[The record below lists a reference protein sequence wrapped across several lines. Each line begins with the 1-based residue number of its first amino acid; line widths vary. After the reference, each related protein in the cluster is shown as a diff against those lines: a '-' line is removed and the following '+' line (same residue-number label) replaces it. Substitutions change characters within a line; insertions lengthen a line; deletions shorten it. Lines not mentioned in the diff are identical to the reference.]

1 MSGIMDIGEHC
12 AYCRQLDF
20 LPFACDGCK
29 KVFCAS
35 HRTQLQHHCPVV
47 LDKLPSPPASSSLVR
62 TAGLVS
68 ALFPDRSHD
77 RAKLEKS
84 LSAPKQPTTIKETQ
98 FRVGDVAATT
108 NNAFSKLR
116 VLFGAQKAKKG
127 KVSGRS
133 RTAEIL
139 QLRKAAVGDAKI
151 KPPDRVHVWCL
162 YVDAHGDMEA
172 MKKIDVE
179 KQRQAVFVSK
189 QWPVGRAI
197 DALAERLRVKNV
209 NNSTS
214 DGLQRLAM
222 FAMEQEEPRL
232 VAASERCSRF
242 HDGDTVY
249 LVRGQK

>member
-35 HRTQLQHHCPVV
+35 HRTQLQHHCPVL
-47 LDKLPSPPASSSLVR
+47 LDKSPSPPVSSSSER
-62 TAGLVS
+62 TKGSVS
-68 ALFPDRSHD
+68 ALFPDRSQD
-77 RAKLEKS
+77 REKLEKS
-84 LSAPKQPTTIKETQ
+84 LSAPKKPTTIKETQ

-108 NNAFSKLR
+108 NNAFSKLK
-116 VLFGAQKAKKG
+116 VLFGAQKEKKKSAAK
-127 KVSGRS
+127 RS
-133 RTAEIL
+133 RTVEIL
-139 QLRKAAVGDAKI
+139 QLRKAAHGDPKV
-151 KPPDRVHVWCL
+151 KPVDRVHVWCL
-162 YVDAHGDMEA
+162 YVDAHGDIETT
-172 MKKIDVE
+172 KKIDVE
-179 KQRQAVFVSK
+179 KQRQAIWFSK

-197 DALAERLRVKNV
+197 DALAESLRVKNV

-222 FAMEQEEPRL
+222 FTMAQDQPQL

-242 HDGDTVY
+242 QDGDTVY
-249 LVRGQK
+249 LVRGG